1 MKSAGEMLVLK
12 TNTQIQLYV
21 CIKYGKVWCLL
32 PGPFCQSQTLKLGEV
47 WAGAVAA
54 VGNRATCCAFYLTF
68 GSVDLWIAY
77 MRSCLKASNW
87 CNPIRGTTS
96 LPNTIEVTKD
106 LLYSTASWL
115 KWRKVKKLFIY
126 FFFGNIGGNGW
137 IWGKAEKFGTVIKNI
152 YRIPFCRTKSLE
164 RELDILKYMD
174 SILCVI
180 IIKSFHPR
188 LLLALGFRLLPF

>member
-126 FFFGNIGGNGW
+126 FFLEILEEMVEFG
-137 IWGKAEKFGTVIKNI
+137 GKQKN
-152 YRIPFCRTKSLE
+152 SE
-164 RELDILKYMD
+164 
-174 SILCVI
+174 
-180 IIKSFHPR
+180 
-188 LLLALGFRLLPF
+188 LLLKIFIEYHFVEQKVSKESWIFWNTWIVYYV